1 MLIKTLIPKME
12 IRTARLYVSPRTRA
26 LTQAEMETRALSYM
40 LKDALCT
47 QIGLDIAAREMA
59 ALISGPCT
67 LVPVP
72 SHTGDTSAN
81 IRLCQAIAAQVEGG
95 GKLAD
100 ILGRSQVVESS
111 CNRHKAGSRPLTIE
125 EHSIVRKGSKMVAI
139 NLLFFVDNTTTT
151 GTTLEACKA
160 AMSGFGCGL
169 TFTDAWQSVC
179 LRDSHLRKAS

>member
-26 LTQAEMETRALSYM
+26 LTQAELETRALSYL
-40 LKDALCT
+40 LKDAICPEVG
-47 QIGLDIAAREMA
+47 IDIAAREMA

-81 IRLCQAIAAQVEGG
+81 RRLCQAIAAHVEGG
-95 GKLAD
+95 ARVAD
-100 ILGRSQVVESS
+100 ILGRAQAVDSS
-111 CNRHKAGSRPLTIE
+111 CNRHKTGGQPLTIA
-125 EHSIVRKGSKMVAI
+125 EHNIIRKSKKMVEIKAI
-139 NLLFFVDNTTTT
+139 FFVDNTTTT

-160 AMSGFGCGL
+160 ALGGFGRGL
-169 TFTDAWQSVC
+169 AFTDAWQSVC
-179 LRDSHLRKAS
+179 LRETRKVA

>member
-12 IRTARLYVSPRTRA
+12 IRTARPYVSERTRP

-40 LKDALCT
+40 LKDALCP
-47 QIGLDIAAREMA
+47 QVGLDIAAREMA

-95 GKLAD
+95 GKVAD
-100 ILGRSQVVESS
+100 ILGRAHEVDSS
-111 CNRHKAGSRPLTIE
+111 CKRHKAGSQPLTIA
-125 EHSIVRKGSKMVAI
+125 EHNIIRKSKKMVEIKAI
-139 NLLFFVDNTTTT
+139 FFVDNTTTT

-160 AMSGFGCGL
+160 ALGGFGRGL
-169 TFTDAWQSVC
+169 AFTDAWQSVC
-179 LRDSHLRKAS
+179 LRETRKVA

>member
-1 MLIKTLIPKME
+1 MLIKTLTPNME
-12 IRTARLYVSPRTRA
+12 IRAARLYVSPRTRP
-26 LTQAEMETRALSYM
+26 LNQDEMETRALSYL
-40 LKDALCT
+40 LKEPTCPPA
-47 QIGLDIAAREMA
+47 GLEIAARKMA
-59 ALISGPCT
+59 ELIRGPCC

-72 SHTGDTSAN
+72 NHAGDTSAN
-81 IRLCQAIAAQVEGG
+81 VRLCQAIAAHVEGG
-95 GKLAD
+95 AQVAD

-139 NLLFFVDNTTTT
+139 NSLFFVDNTTTT

-160 AMSGFGCGL
+160 AMGGFGCGL